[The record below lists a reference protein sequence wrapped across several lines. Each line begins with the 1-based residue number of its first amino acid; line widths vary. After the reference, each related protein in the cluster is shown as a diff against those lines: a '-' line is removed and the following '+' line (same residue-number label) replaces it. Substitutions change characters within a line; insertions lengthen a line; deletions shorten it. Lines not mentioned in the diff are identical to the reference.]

1 LFSLFS
7 CLVSFCSYQFGS
19 LFAKNVRVYKVWSSK
34 ANLSS
39 PRISNLDLLMV
50 LGALLLVDLAA
61 NIAWTA
67 SSGFPTRYVT
77 VDEHRP
83 VRATTRS

>member
-1 LFSLFS
+1 
-7 CLVSFCSYQFGS
+7 
-19 LFAKNVRVYKVWSSK
+19 
-34 ANLSS
+34 
-39 PRISNLDLLMV
+39 MV

-83 VRATTRS
+83 VRPGHDWRGEKMNWNSVETILHLVSVSNWFCPACFFAVEMLLFVG